1 MPTSYPIFKDSV
13 QNWFLENVPFNT
25 KIMDVGA
32 GCGTYSQLL
41 RGYGYK
47 MDAIEIWEPYIEKYD
62 LKSKYDKVWNWDFI
76 NMPVGAYDDYDFF
89 IMGDILEHLSVDEG
103 QWILSFL
110 RLKGKKF
117 LVAVPYQME
126 QGEHEGNMYETHL
139 QPDLTPEIMEERY
152 PELELLY
159 GNNFYGY
166 YINKKQKHEK
176 AYVLYADDSYL
187 DLVDACCRSI
197 RNHSNTPICVY
208 MLNSHNKVNVENT
221 TTIKWDC
228 DVRHLKKRN
237 DYIDRE
243 DKQIY
248 KLLIER
254 PKIVKHALEHYA
266 EVVTYIDTDSV
277 ATKNVDSIFD
287 YFNVDSSYPYFTE
300 GIYEYL
306 IVNGRGGAE
315 SRDDLSGT
323 LEAPA
328 CELFGIN
335 QQNRGMYRQ
344 TGYFVAGQN
353 CLDWLAEWS
362 WLCQNPS
369 ILRNNAWY
377 APFNEET
384 IANCLLWKYKQYK
397 GLPYCYINGLRKN
410 LIFTGYDNLISD
422 WVKIPAT
429 EGKLIFF
436 HGEKDIEKINQFIDE
451 NTVSSTAS

>member
-1 MPTSYPIFKDSV
+1 MPTSYPLYKDSV
-13 QNWFLENVPFNT
+13 RNWFLQNVSLDT
-25 KIMDVGA
+25 SILDIGA
-32 GCGTYSQLL
+32 GCGTYSDLL

-47 MDAIEIWEPYIEKYD
+47 MHAVEIWEPYIKQYD
-62 LKSKYDKVWNWDFI
+62 LNNKYSCVYEENILK
-76 NMPVGAYDDYDFF
+76 MPFDLLDTYDFF
-89 IMGDILEHLSVDEG
+89 ILGDVLEHLSVEDA
-103 QWILSFL
+103 QWLMNFL
-110 RLKGKKF
+110 KIKGKQY
-117 LVAVPYQME
+117 LVAVPYVME
-126 QGEHEGNMYETHL
+126 QGEYEGNIHETHL
-139 QPDLTPEIMEERY
+139 QPDLTPENMLERY
-152 PELELLY
+152 PDLELLY

-166 YINKKQKHEK
+166 YTNKKQKHEK

-197 RNHSNTPICVY
+197 RNHSNIPICVY
-208 MLNSHNKVNVENT
+208 MLNSHNKVNVKNT
-221 TTIKWDC
+221 TTIRWDC

-237 DYIDRE
+237 DYINRE

-315 SRDDLSGT
+315 SRDDLSST

-344 TGYFVAGQN
+344 TGYFVVGQN
-353 CLDWLAEWS
+353 CLDWLDEWS

-369 ILRNNAWY
+369 VLRNNAWY

-397 GLPYCYINGLRKN
+397 GLPYCYINGLRNN

-429 EGKLIFF
+429 ERQLLFF
-436 HGEKDIEKINQFIDE
+436 HGEKDIEKINKFIDE
-451 NTVSSTAS
+451 NTVSSTTP

>member
-1 MPTSYPIFKDSV
+1 MPTSYPLYKDSV
-13 QNWFLENVPFNT
+13 RNWFLENVPFNT
-25 KIMDVGA
+25 RIMDVGA

-62 LKSKYDKVWNWDFI
+62 LKSKYDQVWNWDFI

-110 RLKGKKF
+110 TLKRKKF

-197 RNHSNTPICVY
+197 RNHSNIPICVY
-208 MLNSHNKVNVENT
+208 MLNSHNKVKVENT
-221 TTIKWDC
+221 TTIRWDC

-237 DYIDRE
+237 DYINRE

-254 PKIVKHALEHYA
+254 PKIVKHALQNYA

-277 ATKNVDSIFD
+277 ATRNVDSIFD

-315 SRDDLSGT
+315 SRDDLSST

-353 CLDWLAEWS
+353 CLDWLDEWA

-369 ILRNNAWY
+369 VLRNNAWY

-429 EGKLIFF
+429 ERQLVFF
-436 HGEKDIEKINQFIDE
+436 HGEKDIEKINEFIKFLKL
-451 NTVSSTAS
+451 

>member
-1 MPTSYPIFKDSV
+1 MPTSYPLYKDSV
-13 QNWFLENVPFNT
+13 RNWFLENVPFDTN
-25 KIMDVGA
+25 ILDIGA
-32 GCGTYSQLL
+32 GCGTYSDLL

-47 MDAIEIWEPYIEKYD
+47 MHAVEVWEPYIKQYD
-62 LKSKYDKVWNWDFI
+62 LNNKYSCVYEENILK
-76 NMPVGAYDDYDFF
+76 MPFDLLDTYDFF
-89 IMGDILEHLSVDEG
+89 ILGDVLEHLSVEDA
-103 QWILSFL
+103 QWLMNFL
-110 RLKGKKF
+110 KIKGKQY
-117 LVAVPYQME
+117 LVAVPYVME
-126 QGEHEGNMYETHL
+126 QGEYEGNIHETHL
-139 QPDLTPEIMEERY
+139 QPDLTPENMLERY
-152 PELELLY
+152 PDLELPY

-166 YINKKQKHEK
+166 YTNKKQKHEK

-197 RNHSNTPICVY
+197 RNHSNIPIYVY
-208 MLNSHNKVNVENT
+208 MLNSHNKVNVKNT
-221 TTIKWDC
+221 TIIRWDC

-254 PKIVKHALEHYA
+254 PKIVKHALQNYA

-287 YFNVDSSYPYFTE
+287 YFNIDSSYPYFTE

-323 LEAPA
+323 LEAPS

-353 CLDWLAEWS
+353 CLDWLDEWA

-369 ILRNNAWY
+369 VLRNNAWY

-397 GLPYCYINGLRKN
+397 GLPYCYINGLRNN

-429 EGKLIFF
+429 ERQLLFF
-436 HGEKDIEKINQFIDE
+436 HGEKDIEKINKFIDE
-451 NTVSSTAS
+451 NTVSSTTP